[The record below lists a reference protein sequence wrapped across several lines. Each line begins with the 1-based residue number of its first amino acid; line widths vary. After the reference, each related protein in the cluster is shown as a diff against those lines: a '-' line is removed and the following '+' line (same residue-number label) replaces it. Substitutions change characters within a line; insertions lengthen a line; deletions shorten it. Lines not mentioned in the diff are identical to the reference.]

1 MTAESLSAARATAT
15 CPLCGSSETFDREA
29 IPPRNLER
37 LYRRELGVDITA
49 ETARLGGIPLRV
61 CECRVCALQFSTPAL
76 PGSPD
81 FYACIQSLDNY
92 YQEDKPE
99 FEHARG
105 LIGPADRVL
114 EVGAGSGA
122 FGASLRCAAYTGLE
136 FNQVSIAKAARRGLR
151 LVADDLHEH
160 ARRAPS
166 AYTVACAFQVLEHV
180 QSPGEF
186 VRSLTSA
193 VAPGGRIILS
203 VPSADSFLGQQTGNP
218 LNLPP
223 HHLTWWPDRSFE
235 AMAERL
241 GLDLMHIEH
250 HPLDPVSVDAFVH
263 TRVVGRLGGDGRRF
277 DPSFVASLRQRVA
290 RRLTPWL
297 RRRLRDDIETARG
310 ECVTAV
316 FSRRSL
322 G

>member
-1 MTAESLSAARATAT
+1 VI
-15 CPLCGSSETFDREA
+15 PLRE
-29 IPPRNLER
+29 LER
-37 LYRRELGVDITA
+37 LYQRELGVDITS
-49 ETARLGGIPLRV
+49 ETARLGGTPLRV
-61 CECRVCALQFSTPAL
+61 CECRACALQFSTPAL

-81 FYACIQSLDNY
+81 FYARIQSLENY

-122 FGASLRCAAYTGLE
+122 FGTSLRCAAYTGLE

-160 ARRAPS
+160 SRRTPG

-180 QSPGEF
+180 PLPGEF
-186 VRSLTSA
+186 VRSLASA
-193 VAPGGRIILS
+193 VVPGGRIILS
-203 VPSADSFLGQQTGNP
+203 VPTADSFLGRQTGNP

-235 AMAERL
+235 AMAEPL
-241 GLDLMHIEH
+241 GLELLHIEH

-263 TRVVGRLGGDGRRF
+263 TRLVGRLGGDGRRF
-277 DPSFVASLRQRVA
+277 DPSFAASLRQRAA
-290 RRLTPWL
+290 RRLTRWL
-297 RRRLRDDIETARG
+297 RRRMAGEIAAARG

-316 FSRRSL
+316 FSRAR
-322 G
+322 

>member
-1 MTAESLSAARATAT
+1 MSAESLPAARAPAT
-15 CPLCGSSETFDREA
+15 CPLCGSADTREREA
-29 IPPRNLER
+29 IALRALEQ
-37 LYRRELGVDITA
+37 LYRRELGVDITS
-49 ETARLGGIPLRV
+49 ETSRLGDTMLRIR
-61 CECRVCALQFSTPAL
+61 ECRTCALQFSTPPL

-81 FYACIQSLDNY
+81 FYARIQLLENY

-99 FEHARG
+99 FDHARG

-136 FNQVSIAKAARRGLR
+136 FNEVSITKAARRGLH
-151 LVADDLHEH
+151 LVAEDLHEH
-160 ARRAPS
+160 ARRAPG

-180 QSPGEF
+180 PSPGDF
-186 VRSLTSA
+186 VCSLASA

-203 VPSADSFLGQQTGNP
+203 VPSADSYLGRQTGNP

-235 AMAERL
+235 AMAEPL
-241 GLDLMHIEH
+241 GIDLMHIEH

-263 TRVVGRLGGDGRRF
+263 TRLVGWLGGDGRRF
-277 DPSFVASLRQRVA
+277 DPSFAASVRQRVA
-290 RRLTPWL
+290 RHLTPWT
-297 RRRLRDDIETARG
+297 RRRMSAEVAAARG

-316 FSRRSL
+316 FSRRTL